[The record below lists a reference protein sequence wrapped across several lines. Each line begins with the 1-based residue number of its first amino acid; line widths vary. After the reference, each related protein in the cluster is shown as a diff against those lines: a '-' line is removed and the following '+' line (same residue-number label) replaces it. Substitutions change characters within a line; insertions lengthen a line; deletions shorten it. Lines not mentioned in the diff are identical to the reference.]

1 MSKWKNLLKDALTAY
16 ITYSFTG
23 GFFTNSQTVSQLT
36 ARKTRK
42 TAKGVYDNYTGHY
55 GRQQKRLAEGQQKA
69 DIIEQEEQRKYALA
83 QRKVMIDE
91 QRERMGVG
99 VKYKTS
105 TRFEQKGKAK
115 PKETLG

>member
-1 MSKWKNLLKDALTAY
+1 MSKWNKVFKQIATFAVVYFSTGNPYYAATAS
-16 ITYSFTG
+16 TKK
-23 GFFTNSQTVSQLT
+23 
-36 ARKTRK
+36 ARN